1 MDSGTTH
8 GQLCG
13 RQPMICACCD
23 QPIRD
28 DEEYTTESIPGATN
42 AGADI
47 VLHAQPCKRT
57 LQPTSPSGL
66 GR

>member
-1 MDSGTTH
+1 
-8 GQLCG
+8 
-13 RQPMICACCD
+13 MICACCD

-47 VLHAQPCKRT
+47 VLHTQPCKRT